1 VGTTAWKNIEKHLS
15 SLRLSTSWQAMQF
28 TDAEPGEMDEVERMP
43 GCKDMAISG
52 PRATSGI
59 EKVCQADRI
68 AQDNTDQDEN
78 EPLMLEQDL
87 KLELEI

>member
-1 VGTTAWKNIEKHLS
+1 
-15 SLRLSTSWQAMQF
+15 MQF
-28 TDAEPGEMDEVERMP
+28 TDAEPGEMGEVERVP

-68 AQDNTDQDEN
+68 AQYNRDQDEN

-87 KLELEI
+87 KLELEMELKLETVHADTDVWQIVN

>member
-1 VGTTAWKNIEKHLS
+1 
-15 SLRLSTSWQAMQF
+15 MQF
-28 TDAEPGEMDEVERMP
+28 TDAEPDEMGEVERVP

-68 AQDNTDQDEN
+68 AQDNRGQDEN
-78 EPLMLEQDL
+78 EPL
-87 KLELEI
+87 KLELEMELKLETVHADTNVWQIVN